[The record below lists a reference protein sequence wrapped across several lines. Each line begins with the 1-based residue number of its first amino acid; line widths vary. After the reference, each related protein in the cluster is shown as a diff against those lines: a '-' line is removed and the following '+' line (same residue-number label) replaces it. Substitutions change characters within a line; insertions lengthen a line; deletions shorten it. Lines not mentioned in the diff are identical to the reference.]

1 MPRSYAGPFGKS
13 DRAFAFGLLAVLFGL
28 GLTPGAW
35 TALYLGLML
44 PLSGLTIFNRG
55 RRIVDT
61 KGRAA

>member
-1 MPRSYAGPFGKS
+1 MPGRSA
-13 DRAFAFGLLAVLFGL
+13 RAIAPSPSELAVLFGL

-44 PLSGLTIFNRG
+44 ALSELTIFNRG